1 MNSGNQP
8 DINPANNKTLA
19 GTLQFAFYKLMQGVN
34 GMLPARVIA
43 YDRKN
48 NRVQVQL
55 LIAMVTTSGA
65 QVSRPQVAS
74 LPVLLLGG
82 GGFFLSFNISEGDLG
97 WVIANDRD
105 ISLFLQNYEGS
116 GTQYR
121 SRKEFFGWRIYPGHN
136 DRVYH
141 ICIDDT
147 NNAVLQNLDG
157 TVKISF
163 GPDKITVTAPTVSV
177 IASTEADITA
187 PKVVVTASVE
197 ADVIAPLIRAETA
210 LLAAYGNITAAGTIT
225 PGTPP
230 PP

>member
-105 ISLFLQNYEGS
+105 ISLFLQNYKEAAPNTGRVKNFS
-116 GTQYR
+116 DGVFIPDIMTGYTIGT
-121 SRKEFFGWRIYPGHN
+121 
-136 DRVYH
+136 
-141 ICIDDT
+141 DDT